1 MPSFLRR
8 SLAYVRRPGLLI
20 ERFTERNMSRSAQ
33 RCYASRAQFQRDAE
47 RLQVLGTRGDVAAL
61 VEEARLLPTYRQL
74 QSPTAHDDE
83 LSKIIRSQTTSLD
96 DCVTIYVLVRLWRP
110 QVMVET
116 GVFYGAMS
124 AMILHAMER
133 NEAGKL
139 YSIDLPLEADGLS
152 PSLRGGLVPESLRSR
167 WTLILGDS
175 RDELPRLLGGLGS
188 IDAFNHDSLHTT
200 RHMTWEYETA
210 WPFLRHGGLL
220 SSHDTLLTPS
230 WKRFCR
236 RYSDEIEW
244 AGQIYGL
251 GVACKRS

>member
-1 MPSFLRR
+1 MPSFLGR
-8 SLAYVRRPGLLI
+8 SLHYVRRPGLLI
-20 ERFTERNMSRSAQ
+20 ERLTERRMSRSAQ
-33 RCYASRAQFQRDAE
+33 RYYASRTQSQRDAE
-47 RLQVLGTRGDVAAL
+47 RLQLLGTRGDIAAL
-61 VEEARLLPTYRQL
+61 VEEARLLPTYQQL
-74 QSPTAHDDE
+74 QSPTVHDDE
-83 LSKIIRSQTTSLD
+83 LAQIIRSQTTSLD
-96 DCVTIYVLVRLWRP
+96 DCITIYVLVRLWRP

-133 NEAGKL
+133 NGTGRL
-139 YSIDLPLEADGLS
+139 YSIDLPLEADGLK

-210 WPFLRHGGLL
+210 WPFLRPGGLL

-236 RYSDEIEW
+236 QYSGEIEC